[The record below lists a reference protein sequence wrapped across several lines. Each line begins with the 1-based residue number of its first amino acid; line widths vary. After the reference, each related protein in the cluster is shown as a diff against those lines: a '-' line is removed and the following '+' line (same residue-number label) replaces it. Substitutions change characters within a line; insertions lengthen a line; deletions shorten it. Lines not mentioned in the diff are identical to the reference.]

1 MVNCIMRT
9 SASLTLILLT
19 NVAGVGQIKVPTSY
33 GEGISLVGSDSSFSL
48 TLGARFQPL
57 YSGTRAVD
65 GYTDEFQIR
74 RARVSFEGFAV
85 SPSLQYKFEL
95 ALSNQ
100 DMAGGADPEFGNTA
114 NIVLDAYA
122 EWNFYR
128 KWSLRF
134 GQAKLPGNRERII
147 SSQDLQFVDR
157 SEVNNNF
164 NLDRDVGLQ
173 ILFKSEYVNFTGA
186 WSMGEGR
193 NIIVDNYGGYAY
205 TIRGEYLPFGSFT
218 DDGDY
223 FGADLAR
230 EENPKLSIGLVFD
243 FNEGASR
250 QMGQLGDFLTE
261 TRDLRTWFADV
272 HFKYRGFSTLI
283 EAVSRTAPDGPV
295 ISGEDGGTQSYYTG
309 EGISIQAGYLFVSRF
324 EIAGRVT
331 RIEPDSVTQISD
343 FTQYTAG
350 LSRYIY
356 KHRLKIQG
364 DVSFTD
370 LVADDRWMFRLQ
382 AEVSI

>member
-1 MVNCIMRT
+1 MSKCWYVFFSGDQSSAMVNCIMLT
-9 SASLTLILLT
+9 SASLTLLLLT

-193 NIIVDNYGGYAY
+193 NIIVDNHGGYAY

-230 EENPKLSIGLVFD
+230 DENPKRSIGLVFD

-272 HFKYRGFSTLI
+272 HVKYRGFSTLI
-283 EAVSRTAPDGPV
+283 EAVSRTAPDGQV
-295 ISGEDGGTQSYYTG
+295 ISGEDG
-309 EGISIQAGYLFVSRF
+309 
-324 EIAGRVT
+324 
-331 RIEPDSVTQISD
+331 
-343 FTQYTAG
+343 
-350 LSRYIY
+350 
-356 KHRLKIQG
+356 
-364 DVSFTD
+364 
-370 LVADDRWMFRLQ
+370 
-382 AEVSI
+382 